1 MKSEFTGNIVNI
13 RAVED
18 AIRASKQYTEG
29 LSTMWKHHPDP
40 IRGDGYSRA
49 FHKCY
54 EVYPGVEIDW
64 NMPANVAID
73 WLWGDTPRV
82 DVEFR
87 YDYRVNKASVV
98 VKNGSIAVKEL
109 AKTILGFS
117 DALAIAIA
125 GPNGKASKA
134 SGV

>member
-1 MKSEFTGNIVNI
+1 MKSEFSGNIINI

-29 LSTMWKHHPDP
+29 ISTMWRRHPDP
-40 IRGDGYSRA
+40 IKGNGFSRV
-49 FHKCY
+49 FHKHY
-54 EVYPGVEIDW
+54 EVYPGVEINW

-82 DVEFR
+82 DVIFR

-98 VKNGSIAVKEL
+98 VKNGPLAVKEL
-109 AKTILGFS
+109 ARTILGFS
-117 DALAIAIA
+117 DALARAVA
-125 GPNGKASKA
+125 GVKE
-134 SGV
+134 

>member
-18 AIRASKQYTEG
+18 AIRASRQYTEG
-29 LSTMWKHHPDP
+29 LSSLLKRHPDP
-40 IRGDGYSRA
+40 IQGDGTSRV
-49 FHKCY
+49 FHKHY
-54 EVYPGVEIDW
+54 EVYPGVEINW

-82 DVEFR
+82 DVVFR

-98 VKNGSIAVKEL
+98 VMNGSIAVKEL
-109 AKTILGFS
+109 AKTIPGFS
-117 DALAIAIA
+117 DALARAIA
-125 GPNGKASKA
+125 GGDGNPNK
-134 SGV
+134 V